1 MGNEMNNNNL
11 NEINEINFGHF
22 QIFSEELKDN
32 LLLPLNK
39 LEDKISNDL
48 NEIDNFIHDNK
59 YSKEEQEQ
67 KNINEKSFE
76 ENDDENIDTNV
87 KYAESKKKIR
97 DFINKINF
105 ENEDSE
111 KFVNDF
117 SKEIIHANNTR
128 EILFKILMN

>member
-48 NEIDNFIHDNK
+48 NEIDAFIHDNNYIK
-59 YSKEEQEQ
+59 DEQ
-67 KNINEKSFE
+67 KNINEKSF

-117 SKEIIHANNTR
+117 SKEIIHANNSR
-128 EILFKILMN
+128 EMLFKILMK

>member
-1 MGNEMNNNNL
+1 MDNNNL

-48 NEIDNFIHDNK
+48 NEIDNFIHENNFNNE
-59 YSKEEQEQ
+59 EEQEQ
-67 KNINEKSFE
+67 KNLNEKSFDDI
-76 ENDDENIDTNV
+76 DDENINTNV
-87 KYAESKKKIR
+87 KNAESKKKIR

-105 ENEDSE
+105 ENDDYE

-128 EILFKILMN
+128 EILFKLLMN